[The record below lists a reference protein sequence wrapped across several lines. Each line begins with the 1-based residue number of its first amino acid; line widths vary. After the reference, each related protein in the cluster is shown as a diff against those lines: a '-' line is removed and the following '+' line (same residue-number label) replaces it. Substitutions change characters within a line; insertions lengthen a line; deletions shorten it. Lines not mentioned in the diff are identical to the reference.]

1 MKIGFFDSGVG
12 GLTVLKEALSKINCE
27 YIYLA
32 DNANAPYGIKKKED
46 VKKYIAKCIDYLVKR
61 ECEIIVIACN
71 TATSLS
77 IVDMRKK
84 YPNIFIIGTEPAVKV
99 AADDIH
105 NRILV
110 CATSITISEEKLKK
124 LIETLNINDK
134 VDLVAADKLVTFAE
148 SNNFTKNDIENYLK
162 SIIDNKRIKE
172 YSHVVLGCT
181 HFPLFKENFKDLFG
195 ENIKVIDG
203 NIGIVNNLI
212 NKLRLKGF
220 NFNNK
225 NSTVEIVISKNDNTF
240 VNNAIRILGKEDI
253 KITII
258 NN

>member
-1 MKIGFFDSGVG
+1 
-12 GLTVLKEALSKINCE
+12 
-27 YIYLA
+27 
-32 DNANAPYGIKKKED
+32 
-46 VKKYIAKCIDYLVKR
+46 
-61 ECEIIVIACN
+61 
-71 TATSLS
+71 
-77 IVDMRKK
+77 MRKK

-203 NIGIVNNLI
+203 NVGIVNNLI
-212 NKLRLKGF
+212 NKLRLKGV

-225 NSTVEIVISKNDNTF
+225 NSTVEIVISKKDDIF
-240 VNNAIRILGKEDI
+240 VNNVIRILGKEDI